1 MPQKSAT
8 DGGGTPSGRLWQWGV
23 MNRSVSLT
31 LTADD
36 YAAANQLHCLKC
48 FRTRSAVAFF
58 AMLIL
63 AYVIWM
69 TIAHIDRRGA
79 IGVIALN
86 AIFVAVVALLIA
98 NYFLFIPISTRRTY
112 RKHKALHRPY
122 IYSWSQT
129 ELTVTS
135 SSGEWHVAW
144 SDYLKWDENALVF
157 HPLSGAAPVQY
168 FAQASVDAGADRR
181 PKAIHSPHW

>member
-1 MPQKSAT
+1 
-8 DGGGTPSGRLWQWGV
+8 

-36 YAAANQLHCLKC
+36 YVAANQLHCLKC
-48 FRTRSAVAFF
+48 FRTWSALVVL
-58 AMLIL
+58 AMLVL

-69 TIAHIDRRGA
+69 TIAHIDRWGT

-86 AIFVAVVALLIA
+86 GAFAAVVIFLIA

-122 IYSWSQT
+122 TYSWSET
-129 ELTVTS
+129 GLAITS

-157 HPLSGAAPVQY
+157 ILYQAPRLFNILPKRALTPEQIVDLGQCAARI
-168 FAQASVDAGADRR
+168 GE
-181 PKAIHSPHW
+181 

>member
-1 MPQKSAT
+1 
-8 DGGGTPSGRLWQWGV
+8 

-36 YAAANQLHCLKC
+36 YVAANQLHCLKC
-48 FRTRSAVAFF
+48 FRTWSALVVL
-58 AMLIL
+58 AMLVL

-69 TIAHIDRRGA
+69 TIAHIDRWGP

-86 AIFVAVVALLIA
+86 AVFAAVVIFLIA

-122 IYSWSQT
+122 TYSWSET
-129 ELTVTS
+129 GLAITS

-157 HPLSGAAPVQY
+157 ILYQAPRLFNILPKRALTPEQIVDLGQCAARI
-168 FAQASVDAGADRR
+168 GE
-181 PKAIHSPHW
+181 